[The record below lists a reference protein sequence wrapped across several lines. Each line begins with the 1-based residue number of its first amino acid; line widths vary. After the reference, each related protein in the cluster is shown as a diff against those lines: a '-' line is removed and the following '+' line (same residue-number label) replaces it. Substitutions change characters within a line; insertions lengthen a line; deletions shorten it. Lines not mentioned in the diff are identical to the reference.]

1 MRALIVYESMFGN
14 THVIADHIATGLRP
28 GYEVTVVPVG
38 DATAELVAAAD
49 LLVVGGPTHAH
60 RMSTPGTR
68 HSAVDM
74 AHKPD
79 SNVSLDPDAEGPGLR
94 DWFDALAG
102 EHHAT
107 AVAFDTRINVAPALS
122 GRASKG
128 IARRLGKHGFPA
140 AAEPESFL
148 VDKQSRLVAGEAERA
163 TTWAARLIPAGATAR

>member
-49 LLVVGGPTHAH
+49 LLIVGGPTHAH

-79 SNVSLDPDAEGPGLR
+79 SNVSLDPDAEGPLR
-94 DWFDALAG
+94 GKVRNTGDVS
-102 EHHAT
+102 HRH
-107 AVAFDTRINVAPALS
+107 
-122 GRASKG
+122 K
-128 IARRLGKHGFPA
+128 ARM
-140 AAEPESFL
+140 
-148 VDKQSRLVAGEAERA
+148 
-163 TTWAARLIPAGATAR
+163 